1 MLEMAG
7 VFEFGER
14 KFPVD
19 REVEFAGIGGMGFP
33 TLPQVSFPKRDVRF
47 ANCDAG
53 IF

>member
-19 REVEFAGIGGMGFP
+19 REVEFAGIGGK
-33 TLPQVSFPKRDVRF
+33 LPFLFGRVDVS
-47 ANCDAG
+47 G
-53 IF
+53 L